1 MEIIKSRQQMI
12 LIAREA
18 HRAKRTI
25 GFVPTMGALHE
36 GHLSLVRA
44 ARAKCDVV
52 VVSIFVNPT
61 QFDRP
66 KDLDSY
72 PRDLK
77 RDATLL
83 AVEKVDYIFAPPL
96 EEIYPREFSTYV
108 TVEALTN
115 KLEGAARPGH
125 FRGVTTVV
133 AILLNI
139 VRPDVAFFGQKDS
152 QQAVFI
158 KQMARDL
165 AFDTEIVVH
174 PIVREESGLA
184 MSSRNEHL
192 SEEQKRAATVLHR
205 ALTNADSAFENGER
219 DPTRLVELVRQM
231 IGQQPLIR
239 IDYVSINDAETLD
252 EVKMLEDRAALLSL
266 AAFVGETRLIDNIV
280 LGRAQP
286 GVVTANA

>member
-36 GHLSLVRA
+36 GHLSLVRT

-133 AILLNI
+133 NKLFN
-139 VRPDVAFFGQKDS
+139 VVQPNFAFFGRKDA
-152 QQAVFI
+152 QQVILI
-158 KQMARDL
+158 KRMVRDL
-165 AFDTEIVVH
+165 GVDVEIVVG
-174 PIVREESGLA
+174 PVVREEDGLA
-184 MSSRNEHL
+184 LSSRNLQHVTCVAPGGINVYNLLTHE
-192 SEEQKRAATVLHR
+192 RV
-205 ALTNADSAFENGER
+205 ALTR
-219 DPTRLVELVRQM
+219 D
-231 IGQQPLIR
+231 
-239 IDYVSINDAETLD
+239 A
-252 EVKMLEDRAALLSL
+252 AALIEKQLGGNAEAAAAQTDAAPQAQADESSTELSAGEAVQAPVETVPPVEVEE
-266 AAFVGETRLIDNIV
+266 AAPE
-280 LGRAQP
+280 AQEE
-286 GVVTANA
+286 